1 MHRIIAT
8 AASLI
13 GVGLLSSCS
22 TVGLMVGD
30 APVSGRVSDVSV
42 SDIYEAL
49 AAARSS
55 PEHPGTS
62 APYAIKIVNKDA
74 IYLDITPGGEQFDY
88 VKREKGKWRYQ
99 SNGITLTHFVPV
111 TGH

>member
-1 MHRIIAT
+1 MRCLIV

-13 GVGLLSSCS
+13 GCCLIPSCS
-22 TVGLMVGD
+22 TVGLIVGN

-42 SDIYEAL
+42 SDIYQAI
-49 AAARSS
+49 AAAKSS

-62 APYAIKIVNKDA
+62 APYAIEIRNKDE
-74 IYLDITPGGEQFDY
+74 IYLYITPGGEQFDY

-99 SNGITLTHFVPV
+99 SNGITLKHFIPMN
-111 TGH
+111 GR